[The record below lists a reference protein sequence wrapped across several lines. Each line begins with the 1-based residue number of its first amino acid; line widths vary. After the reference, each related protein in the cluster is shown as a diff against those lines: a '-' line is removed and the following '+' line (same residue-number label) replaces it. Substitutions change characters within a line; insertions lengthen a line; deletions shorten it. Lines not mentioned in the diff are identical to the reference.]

1 MAYLPAQGVQHELR
15 HIYRGKADSELGEP
29 STSFTK
35 GTSDVGNGS
44 FQPLPGKVSLHFF
57 LERGFGGRGSCV
69 ERAGAYAWFGGEAMR
84 ASSQGSQHR

>member
-35 GTSDVGNGS
+35 GTNDVGYGS
-44 FQPLPGKVSLHFF
+44 FQPLPGKISLPWV
-57 LERGFGGRGSCV
+57 LGGSFGGRGSCV
-69 ERAGAYAWFGGEAMR
+69 ERAGA
-84 ASSQGSQHR
+84 